1 MWGVVIFLAIILAI
15 VGYGVSLFNGL
26 VAKRNAA
33 RNAFSQID
41 VQLQRRHELIP
52 NLVEAA
58 RAYML
63 HEKDTLERVIAA
75 RDAAVQA
82 QRNLANGG
90 VQSVEL
96 MQKLS
101 MAEQRLSQSL
111 AQFSAVVEQ
120 YPELKADAVIKDL
133 MEELASTENRVGF
146 ARQAYNDQVMFYNNA
161 CEMFPSNF
169 MAGAFNFKP
178 MTLLQV
184 DDAKATRSALQ
195 IRL

>member
-1 MWGVVIFLAIILAI
+1 MLGWVIFLAIIMVVL
-15 VGYGVSLFNGL
+15 GYGISLFNGL

-33 RNAFSQID
+33 RNCFSQID

-82 QRNLANGG
+82 QRNLAGG
-90 VQSVEL
+90 GAQSAEL

-133 MEELASTENRVGF
+133 MEELATTENRVGF

-184 DDAKATRSALQ
+184 EDVKTLRSALN